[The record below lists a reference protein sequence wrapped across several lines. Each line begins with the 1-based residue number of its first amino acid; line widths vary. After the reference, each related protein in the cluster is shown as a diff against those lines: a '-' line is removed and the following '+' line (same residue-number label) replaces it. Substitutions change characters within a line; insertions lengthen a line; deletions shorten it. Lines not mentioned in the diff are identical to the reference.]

1 MKYGFEKHI
10 NGEEATGTRILA
22 FPKVKHYVLLFGVYE
37 DDNGK
42 WQWKRDYYGAKPTR
56 QQLKNDI
63 EALVNGLTDE
73 KILSGFVWKDIPVWL
88 SSENQFNFKAAYDLA
103 YQSNGASL
111 PARYKLGED
120 KEGNP
125 IYFDF
130 EDLATF
136 QDFYTGAIAY
146 IQKCINDGWEIK
158 DGVDYDELF
167 KREAEWDCD

>member
-1 MKYGFEKHI
+1 MRNGFEQYY
-10 NGEEATGTRILA
+10 NGDEATGTQLLC
-22 FPKVKHYVLLFGVYE
+22 FPGARHYVLLLGVYE
-37 DDNGK
+37 DENGK

-56 QQLKNDI
+56 ERLKADI
-63 EALVNGLTDE
+63 EALINGMTDK
-73 KILSGFVWKDIPVWL
+73 KILSGFVWKDNPVWL

-103 YQSNGASL
+103 FQTNGASL

-167 KREAEWDCD
+167 KREAEWD